1 MRSVKYILVALVIL
15 STIFPVEGFSETF
28 RDWQQVL
35 KAPSTVNIYVE
46 NEDIVNDSADTTVNA
61 DTVTGIVKGVFADRT
76 SPKFNV
82 VGSKSQADIVFSGK
96 IVEYLWKKKA
106 PVTGIYS
113 N

>member
-1 MRSVKYILVALVIL
+1 MRPVKYILVAVVIL

-35 KAPSTVNIYVE
+35 KAPSTVNIYVG
-46 NEDIVNDSADTTVNA
+46 DIVNDSADTTVNA

-82 VGSKSQADIVFSGK
+82 C
-96 IVEYLWKKKA
+96 
-106 PVTGIYS
+106 S